1 MSKSA
6 ALLTARRGTVFL
18 SLVSFI
24 LSYIALA
31 DLAHIAG
38 LGPQAYLWPVMID
51 GAIVVGTVAV
61 LASPDWHSW
70 SMLAGAALVSVVGNG
85 IHAWVTQGT
94 WIAVGVALTPPVFLL
109 WVTHLTVRLGRVE
122 GDQHIDSS
130 DELPVA
136 DVDPRARVLE
146 LLAEGGL
153 SMREIARRV
162 GTDDRNVRRWRD
174 EVTKQTSRET
184 SSTHHQ
190 TELVGTST

>member
-1 MSKSA
+1 MSRSA

-109 WVTHLTVRLGRVE
+109 WVTHLTVRLGRE
-122 GDQHIDSS
+122 SAEPMTQS
-130 DELPVA
+130 DELPVVDA
-136 DVDPRARVLE
+136 DPRTRVLE
-146 LLAEGGL
+146 LLAQGGL

-174 EVTKQTSRET
+174 EAKKGSLVLAGQ
-184 SSTHHQ
+184 SS
-190 TELVGTST
+190 

>member
-1 MSKSA
+1 MSRST
-6 ALLTARRGTVFL
+6 ALLFARWGTFAL
-18 SLVSFI
+18 SLVSFTI
-24 LSYIALA
+24 SFIALA

-38 LGPQAYLWPVMID
+38 QGPQAYLWPVMID

-61 LASPDWHSW
+61 LAAPDWHSW

-109 WVTHLTVRLGRVE
+109 WVTHQTVRLGRETTEPVTPLTE
-122 GDQHIDSS
+122 GDGA
-130 DELPVA
+130 PVIEI
-136 DVDPRARVLE
+136 DPRARVLE

-174 EVTKQTSRET
+174 EAKTET
-184 SSTHHQ
+184 PS
-190 TELVGTST
+190 LVGVST